1 MTSTTQSEPLQKV
14 PVQHHQL
21 FIDGTFCD
29 AADRG
34 TRDVIDPSTGRTV
47 AQVAEAQN
55 VDVQAAVG
63 AARKAFDS
71 GPWSRMTNRDRGRIL
86 LRAASMLRDRTEEFA
101 QLESLDTGKP
111 LMFSRMI
118 DIGTA
123 ADSFEYYG
131 GLALGIQ
138 GATRTTAVPT
148 FAYTLQEPIG
158 VIGAITPFNF
168 PMILSLSKIA
178 PALAAG
184 NTIVH
189 KPAEDT
195 PLTALAVAALLA
207 EAGLPEGVLNVVP
220 GAATAGEAIVGD
232 PRVDKIAFTG
242 STTVGREIARSAA
255 ETLKPVSVE
264 LGGKSANLIFADAD
278 LETAIHTAVNGF
290 TYNTGQFCMAGT
302 RILVEQPIY
311 EDVVTALGAAVNS
324 IPVGDP
330 FAEGTIIGPMTGAKQ
345 LNRVTGFVDRARS
358 DDSLR
363 VVGGEAPSAELGQG
377 YFQRPVVIA
386 GVAQDSELVQEEIF
400 GPVVTVQ
407 SFSDEDHAVSL
418 ANSTAFGLAGGVQ
431 TTDMKRA
438 YRVAAAL
445 KAGTV
450 WVNQWGVL
458 DVQMPIGGYKQSGYG
473 RENGPE
479 GLAEYLQAKSVL
491 VASV

>member
-1 MTSTTQSEPLQKV
+1 MTSALQSEPAQRV
-14 PVQHHQL
+14 PVPFDQL
-21 FIDGTFCD
+21 YIDGAFRG
-29 AADRG
+29 AADQR
-34 TRDVIDPSTGRTV
+34 TRDVVDPSTGRTV
-47 AQVAEAQN
+47 SQVSEAGSE
-55 VDVQAAVG
+55 DVKIAVG
-63 AARKAFDS
+63 AAREAFDS
-71 GPWSRMTNRDRGRIL
+71 GPWSRMNNRDRGRIL
-86 LRAASMLRDRTEEFA
+86 LKAASLLRERAEDFA

-111 LMFSRMI
+111 LLFSRMI
-118 DIGTA
+118 DVGTA
-123 ADSFEYYG
+123 ADSLEYYG
-131 GLALGIQ
+131 SLALGIE
-138 GATRTTAVPT
+138 GATRTTAAPS

-184 NTIVH
+184 NTVVH

-195 PLTALAVAALLA
+195 PLTALAMAALLA
-207 EAGLPEGVLNVVP
+207 EAGLPGGVLNVVP
-220 GAATAGEAIVGD
+220 GGADAGSAIVTD

-242 STTVGREIARSAA
+242 STGIGREIARNAA
-255 ETLKPVSVE
+255 ATLKPVTVE

-278 LETAIHTAVNGF
+278 PDAAVQTAINGF

-302 RILVEQPIY
+302 RILVEQPVY
-311 EDVVTALGAAVNS
+311 EDVVAALSAAAGA

-345 LNRVTGFVDRARS
+345 LARVTGFVDRARANG
-358 DDSLR
+358 SLR
-363 VVGGEAPSAELGQG
+363 VAGGDVPSPDLGGG
-377 YFQRPVVIA
+377 YYQRPVV
-386 GVAQDSELVQEEIF
+386 VADVTQDSELVQQEIF

-407 SFSDEDHAVSL
+407 PFDDEDHAIRL
-418 ANSTAFGLAGGVQ
+418 ANSTSFGLAGGLQ
-431 TTDMKRA
+431 TSDMKRA
-438 YRVAAAL
+438 HRVAAAL

-450 WVNQWGVL
+450 WVNQWGLL

-491 VASV
+491 IASV